1 MMIKETVPIIDEIPP
16 RVKRASTALLPV
28 FDTKPLSIRLARLL
42 APKPAG
48 FWIKI
53 IPTDKKILA
62 KSVSIAGTFFQAQT
76 NIKMIGRAAQADT
89 EKFLV
94 NTFST
99 AVILAKEVALL
110 LWPRKKKRTSET
122 KKAGMVD
129 HIMFLIWSKR
139 SLSATAEARLVES
152 DSGDILSPKIAP
164 EMMAPAVIAG
174 LIPSVLPIPKRAMP
188 TVEMVVKP
196 EPMAKPTIEQ
206 TKKTDGRK
214 KWTLIM

>member
-1 MMIKETVPIIDEIPP
+1 MAQEEKEDE
-16 RVKRASTALLPV
+16 RNQEGW
-28 FDTKPLSIRLARLL
+28 D
-42 APKPAG
+42 
-48 FWIKI
+48 
-53 IPTDKKILA
+53 
-62 KSVSIAGTFFQAQT
+62 
-76 NIKMIGRAAQADT
+76 GRPHHVLD
-89 EKFLV
+89 V
-94 NTFST
+94 
-99 AVILAKEVALL
+99 V
-110 LWPRKKKRTSET
+110 
-122 KKAGMVD
+122 
-129 HIMFLIWSKR
+129 KR

-214 KWTLIM
+214 SGR